1 MIPPLL
7 GRVAV
12 ATLALLFC
20 AGPAGAHARSAAPAA
35 PVPAPRPMVPDPAS
49 VPDFHLTWDPDP
61 RASNIPALPYPR
73 LTPGQLIS
81 NASNLDHTATRKCS
95 AADSPIGALR
105 NAVAAADWYCFDS
118 VDSAS
123 STWTP
128 QGMSGSEDA
137 HAGGTVD
144 GRRVLLNS
152 WYGHAPNQSTPT
164 RSRVSFLVAGTPGR
178 YVHVE
183 LVQLT
188 PGHNEFRSLPTHAG
202 GIVWHENFLYVADP
216 RRGLFVF
223 DTRNILDLG
232 RTDDQRAPGSRFV
245 LPEVGLWSSGT
256 GGVSPQACNRGH
268 RACYDYV
275 ALDRSASS
283 WQFITGEYCSERRG
297 GTLVWCDS
305 RLARWRTSDITSRT
319 AGNTIHAQE
328 VYKQPVTNVQGGVS
342 YLDPATS
349 ARRCYYFDSSRGENN
364 LGWLVTD
371 RPNRP
376 PTWEQGGVGLQDLY
390 VMRSKSQL
398 WTVTE
403 WPGLGTR
410 IVYGVN
416 QPSCP

>member
-1 MIPPLL
+1 MLPLLL
-7 GRVAV
+7 GRLA
-12 ATLALLFC
+12 AAALALVLC
-20 AGPAGAHARSAAPAA
+20 AGPADAYARSGAPAA
-35 PVPAPRPMVPDPAS
+35 PVPAPRPMTSDPAS
-49 VPDFHLTWDPDP
+49 RPDFHLTWQPDP
-61 RASNIPALPYPR
+61 RAANIAGFPYPR

-81 NASNLDHTATRKCS
+81 NPANTDHTATRKCS
-95 AADSPIGALR
+95 AANSTIGALR
-105 NAVAAADWYCFDS
+105 NSVAAVDWYCFDN

-137 HAGGTVD
+137 HPGGTVD
-144 GRRVLLNS
+144 GKQVFLTS
-152 WYGHAPNQSTPT
+152 WYGHRPNNSTPT

-178 YVHVE
+178 YAHVE
-183 LVQLT
+183 LVRLV
-188 PGHNEFRSLPTHAG
+188 PGAARFGALPTHAG
-202 GIVWHENFLYVADP
+202 GVVWRDNYLYVADP
-216 RRGLFVF
+216 RRGLLVF

-232 RTDDQRAPGSRFV
+232 RTDDPRAPGSRFV
-245 LPEVGLWSSGT
+245 LPQVGIWST
-256 GGVSPQACNRGH
+256 GSTLPCNRGT

-275 ALDRSASS
+275 TLDRSASS
-283 WQFITGEYCSERRG
+283 WQFITGEYCSQRQG
-297 GTLVWCDS
+297 GVLVWCNS

-319 AGNTIHAQE
+319 AGRTIHAQE
-328 VYKQPVTNVQGGVS
+328 VFRQPVTNVQGGVS
-342 YLDPATS
+342 YTDPTNS

-371 RPNRP
+371 RPNRTP
-376 PTWEQGGVGLQDLY
+376 ASLPGGVGLQDLY
-390 VMRSKSQL
+390 VQRANHQL